1 MFIYASE
8 AKEVAANSNL
18 DIELFKTRL
27 SQLIIDSANQGNTA
41 VFTVL
46 PKYLA
51 LEEIRALSAELT
63 QLGYH
68 IRFEVDEFFYTFN
81 VFWN

>member
-1 MFIYASE
+1 MFIHASE
-8 AKEVAANSNL
+8 IKQVTANSNL
-18 DIELFKTRL
+18 DIELYKTRL
-27 SQLIIDSANQGNTA
+27 SQLIVENANQGNTA

-46 PKYLA
+46 PKHLA
-51 LEEIRALSAELT
+51 LEDIRALSAELT